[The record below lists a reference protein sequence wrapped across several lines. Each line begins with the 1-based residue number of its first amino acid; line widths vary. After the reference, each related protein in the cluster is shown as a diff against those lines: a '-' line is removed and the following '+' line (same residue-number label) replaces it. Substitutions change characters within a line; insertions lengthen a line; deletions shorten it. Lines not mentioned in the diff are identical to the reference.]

1 MKNNFN
7 RIGISDELDIP
18 RIKHLMK
25 LGILASIIALSADIV
40 LGYGAASSAG
50 SGIPA
55 TLARYLDVSDGRLIW
70 SAVLGTIGILFASC
84 YVRGNTVLC
93 GYIKAL
99 CNAIPY

>member
-7 RIGISDELDIP
+7 RIGISDQLDIP

-40 LGYGAASSAG
+40 LGYGAASSAV

-55 TLARYLDVSDGRLIW
+55 TL
-70 SAVLGTIGILFASC
+70 
-84 YVRGNTVLC
+84 
-93 GYIKAL
+93 K
-99 CNAIPY
+99 